1 MDFKRVLASTL
12 VASMVSVPCSAAS
25 DILSTAKTAMS
36 AVATV
41 VGGESAVAHTVA
53 FFKENKSKTAADDF
67 GRKYALVSCPEG
79 MINFDKIPEVK
90 ADPNGKTEAEK
101 KGTPEKEG
109 CPVLSRSLSLTVSG
123 LMTLGGVL
131 GFIA

>member
-1 MDFKRVLASTL
+1 MDFKKVLASTL

-41 VGGESAVAHTVA
+41 VGGESAVAHTIA
-53 FFKENKSKTAADDF
+53 CFKKNVTGVSTEDF
-67 GRKYALVSCPEG
+67 GINYGLISCPEG
-79 MINFDKIPEVK
+79 IINFDNDLETKS
-90 ADPNGKTEAEK
+90 EAK
-101 KGTPEKEG
+101 PKLNRT
-109 CPVLSRSLSLTVSG
+109 VSLTVSG